1 MGESFESRYS
11 NVQCIA
17 DRYSRLARLLRYRWR
32 YSVSLAVDNFTKKTV
47 VIKLIKS
54 ISKAANI
61 KKESRF
67 ISSLQC
73 DYVVQYCAPIDYED
87 KKGVSAIN

>member
-17 DRYSRLARLLRYRWR
+17 DRYSCLTRLLRYRG
-32 YSVSLAVDNFTKKTV
+32 L

-54 ISKAANI
+54 ISKATII

-73 DYVVQYCAPIDYED
+73 DYVVRYCAPIDYED

>member
-11 NVQCIA
+11 NVRRIA
-17 DRYSRLARLLRYRWR
+17 DGYPRFTRLLRSRRR
-32 YSVSLAVDNFTKKTV
+32 YSVNLAVDNFTKKTV

-54 ISKAANI
+54 ISKAAII
-61 KKESRF
+61 KRESRF
-67 ISSLQC
+67 IRDLQC
-73 DYVVQYCAPIDYED
+73 DYVVQYCDSIDYED

>member
-17 DRYSRLARLLRYRWR
+17 DRYSRLAR
-32 YSVSLAVDNFTKKTV
+32 LAVDNFTKKTV

-61 KKESRF
+61 KRESRF

-87 KKGVSAIN
+87 KKGVIAIN